1 MSTKKLDSYKDIEFL
16 KSVATFSANK
26 LVEKR
31 EVLDKDAFEQ
41 MRDSLTQF
49 LDGFVS
55 PLMKE
60 YEGVVAKAEAEERD
74 QAKHKEEIDK
84 YIEDSKAEKAKAK
97 EYVVEKKKTTL
108 KTELGEVEFDM
119 VGEFH
124 DALDMVSELS
134 GGLSGSAAE
143 MLKGLDLPT
152 GSTKGKAKVK
162 AEVPI
167 SSGTE
172 GESEAYIND
181 GYCIKTTTDAEKTIL
196 GCLNSTDIDILSLD
210 AGGGDVSELSKHT
223 GIAEFECVEALYR
236 MRNKAKGA

>member
-1 MSTKKLDSYKDIEFL
+1 MSTKKLGSYKDIEFL

-31 EVLDKDAFEQ
+31 EVLDKGAFEQ

-60 YEGVVAKAEAEERD
+60 YEEVVAKAKAEERD
-74 QAKHKEEIDK
+74 QAKHKEEVDK
-84 YIEDSKAEKAKAK
+84 YIEESKAEKAKDGK
-97 EYVVEKKKTTL
+97 DDVVEKKTTL
-108 KTELGEVEFDM
+108 KTELGEVDF
-119 VGEFH
+119 G

-134 GGLSGSAAE
+134 GGLSGSAAD

-162 AEVPI
+162 ADVP
-167 SSGTE
+167 TE
-172 GESEAYIND
+172 SYEND
-181 GYCIKTTTDAEKTIL
+181 KYGIKTTTNTEKTIL
-196 GCLNSTDIDILSLD
+196 GCLNSTDIDIMSLD
-210 AGGGDVSELSKHT
+210 AACGDISELSKHT
-223 GIAEFECVEALYR
+223 GIEKFECVEALYR